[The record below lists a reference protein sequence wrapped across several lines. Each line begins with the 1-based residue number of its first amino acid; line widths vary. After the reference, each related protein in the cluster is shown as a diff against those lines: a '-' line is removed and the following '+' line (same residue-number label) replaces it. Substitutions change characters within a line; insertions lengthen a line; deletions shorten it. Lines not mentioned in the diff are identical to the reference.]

1 MKDKVLF
8 RSKEYGH
15 NGHNY
20 CELRRLDDGDIR
32 LWVHDGGTNS
42 LICMDRDEL
51 IELANQL
58 LKHGDAAPEEHIS
71 VDIFRRN
78 KKEIQPKRKRKTRS
92 DKGKTR
98 AAKRNTKPKKAQAIS
113 TLDMDKVKTD
123 NVTRVMSNGS

>member
-20 CELRRLDDGDIR
+20 CELRLLEDGDIR

-42 LICMDRDEL
+42 LICLDRNEL
-51 IELANQL
+51 VELGEQL
-58 LKHGDAAPEEHIS
+58 IKHGPTAPEEHIT

-78 KKEIQPKRKRKTRS
+78 KPEVTIKRKRKTRS

-98 AAKRNTKPKKAQAIS
+98 AKKDSIPT
-113 TLDMDKVKTD
+113 TLDMNKVRSDKIAAA
-123 NVTRVMSNGS
+123 MEE

>member
-8 RSKEYGH
+8 KSKEYGH

-20 CELRRLDDGDIR
+20 CELRILEDGDVR

-42 LICMDRDEL
+42 LICMDRHEL

-58 LKHGDAAPEEHIS
+58 LKHGPAAPEEHIT

-78 KKEIQPKRKRKTRS
+78 KTEVTIKKKRKTRS
-92 DKGKTR
+92 DKGKPK
-98 AAKRNTKPKKAQAIS
+98 AKKAVVTS
-113 TLDMDKVKTD
+113 TLDMDKVRSGKIAAA
-123 NVTRVMSNGS
+123 MEG